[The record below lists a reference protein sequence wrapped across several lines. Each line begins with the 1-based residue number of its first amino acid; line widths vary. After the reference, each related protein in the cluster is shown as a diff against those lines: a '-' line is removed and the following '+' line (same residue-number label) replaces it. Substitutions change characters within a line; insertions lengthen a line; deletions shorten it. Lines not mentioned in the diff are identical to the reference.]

1 MRTMENPSEN
11 MHKAPW
17 AIHSDLVLAFRREG
31 SSDAASAARAELG
44 GGEEALSFSDISLY
58 MPIKT
63 NSSQQR
69 TSLLRVKKVYYF

>member
-1 MRTMENPSEN
+1 MENPSEN

-58 MPIKT
+58 VPIKT
-63 NSSQQR
+63 VPSKEQVS
-69 TSLLRVKKVYYF
+69 

>member
-1 MRTMENPSEN
+1 MENPSEN

-17 AIHSDLVLAFRREG
+17 AIHSDLVLAFLREG

-58 MPIKT
+58 VPIK
-63 NSSQQR
+63 SVPSKEQV
-69 TSLLRVKKVYYF
+69 S